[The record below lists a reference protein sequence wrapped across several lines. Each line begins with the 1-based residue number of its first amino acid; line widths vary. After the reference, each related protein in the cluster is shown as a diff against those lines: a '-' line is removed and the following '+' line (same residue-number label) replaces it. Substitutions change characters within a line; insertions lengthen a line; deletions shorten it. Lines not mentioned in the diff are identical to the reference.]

1 MKEKSRKLKLTRETV
16 RLLSTASAR
25 KVAGGWSEGGC
36 ESDMTQPCILM
47 CITEEGFCHS
57 DNGTCNSEF
66 FGCQMGSC
74 GGTCEC
80 N

>member
-1 MKEKSRKLKLTRETV
+1 MKEKSRKLKLTCETV

-25 KVAGGWSEGGC
+25 EVAGGWSEGGC
-36 ESDMTQPCILM
+36 ESDDPECILG
-47 CITEEGFCHS
+47 TEFPGVCHS
-57 DNGTCNSEF
+57 DQGTCDSEF
-66 FGCQMGSC
+66 FGCVMGSC